1 MMEKRQ
7 PLQQI
12 LLGIPHIC
20 MRKTETR
27 SMSLTCTSINL
38 KWIKNL
44 SRRLETTAGSSR
56 KYTRTY
62 KDFPSRTPMAQQ
74 IKEMMNK

>member
-1 MMEKRQ
+1 
-7 PLQQI
+7 
-12 LLGIPHIC
+12 
-20 MRKTETR
+20 
-27 SMSLTCTSINL
+27 MSLTCTSINL